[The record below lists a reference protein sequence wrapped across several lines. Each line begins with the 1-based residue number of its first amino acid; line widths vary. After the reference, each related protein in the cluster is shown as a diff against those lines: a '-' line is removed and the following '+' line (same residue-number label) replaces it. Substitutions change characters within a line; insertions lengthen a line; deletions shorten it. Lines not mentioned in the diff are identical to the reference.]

1 MSQKSKERHRQRRA
15 AERAADQ
22 SLHDRRLEERA
33 VREGWIDGEL
43 RATIVRRL
51 LRTLDSDIAE
61 DRAVNA
67 AARTLVYAD
76 LGDRRLALAQQIHA
90 DRLYTAARASAG
102 TDASSAEPIDPAIHD
117 WYATSCPCALPPGE
131 CKIHPRA
138 RASQRPPPGDWRVW
152 AYIAGRG
159 SGKTRAGA
167 EWIQHRVETGE
178 MRLGA
183 LIAPTAN
190 EIRDVLVGG
199 PSGILAIASPQ
210 WRPTYSASTRRL
222 TWPNGAW
229 AVCLSG
235 EEPERARGKNVDTIW
250 ADELGAWQRAQ
261 GVWDNAMLALAPAR
275 TRRR

>member
-1 MSQKSKERHRQRRA
+1 MRA
-15 AERAADQ
+15 ATLSNTVCLRNRRSVTVSAAPPTPPSERPTNRYTTDG
-22 SLHDRRLEERA
+22 SRSERYA
-33 VREGWIDGEL
+33 RAGSTAEL

-102 TDASSAEPIDPAIHD
+102 ADASSAEPIDPAIHD
-117 WYATSCPCALPPGE
+117 WYATSCPCGLPPGE

-178 MRLGA
+178 MRLGSLYRA
-183 LIAPTAN
+183 DRERDPRRSRRRPVGHPRHCLAAMAADLFCLYATA
-190 EIRDVLVGG
+190 D
-199 PSGILAIASPQ
+199 LAEWSLGRLPERRGAGASPRQ
-210 WRPTYSASTRRL
+210 KHRYDLGRRARCVATSTRRL
-222 TWPNGAW
+222 G
-229 AVCLSG
+229 
-235 EEPERARGKNVDTIW
+235 
-250 ADELGAWQRAQ
+250 
-261 GVWDNAMLALAPAR
+261 
-275 TRRR
+275 